1 MMTSQ
6 IKEPSISTI
15 MSIPDGKIL
24 DFLTKRFVNDT
35 PEEYVRQNIEKAL
48 VRQYKYPIDSCKPE
62 VSIKVGSSNKRVDVV
77 IFEENK
83 PHMQENAYIL
93 IETKKA
99 KTNPHGKKDGIEQLK
114 TYMAACLNAKFG
126 LWTNGDER
134 YCIAKREK
142 DGGFLY
148 DEIPEIP
155 SFGQTEAEI
164 YRPERKNLQI
174 ATADNLLFA
183 FRRCH
188 NYIAGNAGMHKDDA
202 FWELLKVIFSKIE
215 DERSG
220 TINFY
225 VTPSELKDKTKA
237 SATKARIQKLFQSR
251 VVAKYPKIFN
261 SDETKTIELSADVL
275 AYVVSQLQGYSLLAS
290 PVDVKGIAYE
300 EIVGS
305 NLRGDR
311 GEFFTPRNACR
322 MAVEMLDPQADQR
335 VIDPACGTGGFL
347 ITAMNHALKVLRE
360 QEASLWNDPD
370 NPTSY
375 EIEELYRKRAEY
387 LSTCVYG
394 IDLNPALVR
403 AAKMNMVMNND
414 GAGGLFRENSLSN
427 PHTWAPESA
436 AAIQMGSFDLVFT
449 NPPFGA
455 NIVIDDVNILSQ
467 FELAA
472 VWDTD
477 ETGKLSIRRDKNGEP
492 VLQIS
497 QPPEILFIE
506 RYVQLLKP
514 GTGKMAMVIPNG
526 ILNNPSLEY
535 VRSWLLLNAQLIA
548 VVDMQRDLFQPK
560 NDTQTSMVLIRRFSK
575 EEKALAE
582 SGNIDYPIFMAV
594 AEKIGHDKR
603 GATIYK
609 RDAEGNEILSDV
621 NNQEEAIDPVT
632 GKTIVYS
639 AGTKDRVVDD
649 DMPDVVAA
657 FKKWQEELL

>member
-48 VRQYKYPIDSCKPE
+48 VRQYKNPIDSCKPE

-394 IDLNPALVR
+394 IVAYIAQNIMVKKLWQTKGINLSSNRIILGMAGLGFFILCVFIYGKSLGMSLGSVMGDLGTIGWVI
-403 AAKMNMVMNND
+403 
-414 GAGGLFRENSLSN
+414 
-427 PHTWAPESA
+427 
-436 AAIQMGSFDLVFT
+436 AIIT
-449 NPPFGA
+449 
-455 NIVIDDVNILSQ
+455 
-467 FELAA
+467 
-472 VWDTD
+472 
-477 ETGKLSIRRDKNGEP
+477 
-492 VLQIS
+492 
-497 QPPEILFIE
+497 
-506 RYVQLLKP
+506 
-514 GTGKMAMVIPNG
+514 
-526 ILNNPSLEY
+526 
-535 VRSWLLLNAQLIA
+535 IA
-548 VVDMQRDLFQPK
+548 CFAY
-560 NDTQTSMVLIRRFSK
+560 VLIR
-575 EEKALAE
+575 
-582 SGNIDYPIFMAV
+582 NI
-594 AEKIGHDKR
+594 R
-603 GATIYK
+603 GA
-609 RDAEGNEILSDV
+609 G
-621 NNQEEAIDPVT
+621 
-632 GKTIVYS
+632 
-639 AGTKDRVVDD
+639 AGTGIVLTVLQTLSGVLILVLGVAKVSLGVAGA
-649 DMPDVVAA
+649 DMTGTVGNGQKTAEVRSDETARKHGYKNAQDAWANGFDAYAIGDSRRPVSGENKTKV
-657 FKKWQEELL
+657 E